1 VKLEGSYT
9 FDAPRD
15 LVWEMFFDPEV
26 LARTM
31 PGCEKLERIGDSSF
45 EGKMRVQVG
54 PVQGIFKGTVVLSNL
69 NEPESYHMEV
79 DGQGPSGFMKGEG
92 DIQLEEVDQSTI
104 MHYVGEAQVG
114 GRIAQVGQRLMDSS
128 ARAIV
133 KQSLDNLA
141 RQVDARQKRSQNGQ
155 SEVSDQSEVS
165 EAEEAPPPPSQ
176 VEFALGVARE
186 MASDFVPVERQPQ
199 VVAGVLALLGALLF
213 IRLFLEWWS
222 DMLAQKIA
230 KNLDRK
236 EVRQR

>member
-31 PGCEKLERIGDSSF
+31 PGCEKLDRIGDTSF
-45 EGKMRVQVG
+45 EGRMRVQVG
-54 PVQGIFKGTVVLSNL
+54 PVQGIFKGTVVLSDL
-69 NEPESYHMEV
+69 QEPESYHMQV

-92 DIQLEEVDQSTI
+92 DVQLEETDESTV

-141 RQVDARQKRSQNGQ
+141 RQVDARQKRAQNGQ
-155 SEVSDQSEVS
+155 PDGEEEEH
-165 EAEEAPPPPSQ
+165 EAVGNADVPAAPSQ
-176 VEFALGVARE
+176 TEFALGVARE
-186 MASDFVPVERQPQ
+186 MASDIVPVEKQPQ
-199 VVAGVLALLGALLF
+199 VVAGALAFLGLFLLV
-213 IRLFLEWWS
+213 RLFLGWWS
-222 DMLAQKIA
+222 DLLARKIA
-230 KNLDRK
+230 ENLTD
-236 EVRQR
+236 

>member
-1 VKLEGSYT
+1 MKLEGSYT

-31 PGCEKLERIGDSSF
+31 PGCEKLDRIGDTSF
-45 EGKMRVQVG
+45 EGRMRVQVG
-54 PVQGIFKGTVVLSNL
+54 PVQGIFKGTVVLSDL
-69 NEPESYHMEV
+69 QKPESYHMQV

-92 DIQLEEVDQSTI
+92 DIQLEENDDGTV

-141 RQVDARQKRSQNGQ
+141 KQVDARQKRSQNGQ
-155 SEVSDQSEVS
+155 PDGG
-165 EAEEAPPPPSQ
+165 EAEKEYEEVRDADIPAAPSQ
-176 VEFALGVARE
+176 TEFALGVARE
-186 MASDFVPVERQPQ
+186 MASDIVPVEKQPQ
-199 VVAGVLALLGALLF
+199 VVAGALAFLGLFLLL
-213 IRLFLEWWS
+213 RLFLGWWS
-222 DMLAQKIA
+222 DLLARKIA
-230 KNLDRK
+230 ENLAD
-236 EVRQR
+236 